1 MTVRTVTDPRYY
13 RRFIIIGLAA
23 LGFCLWSLYDGAIGY
38 PNQRERAYQQF
49 KEVVGENRLDEWQ
62 KYAEQTGVKGDG
74 DILMQY
80 VMAAVTGAIGLWLLW
95 GVWRARG
102 RWIESSDAGLTS
114 SWGQSLDFD
123 KIVSL
128 DKRKWR
134 NKGIAK
140 ITYHDGR
147 RNRRFVLDDYKF
159 DRATTGQILREVE
172 AKIDPD
178 MITGGPPETAE
189 ELTAAWSGEHAETES
204 DRAE

>member
-1 MTVRTVTDPRYY
+1 MAVRTVTDPRYY

-23 LGFCLWSLYDGAIGY
+23 LGFSLWSLYDGAIGW
-38 PNQRERAYQQF
+38 PKKRERAYQQF
-49 KEVVGENRLDEWQ
+49 KEAVGEERLDEWE
-62 KYAEQTGVKGDG
+62 KYAEQTGVKGEG
-74 DILMQY
+74 DFLMQY
-80 VMAAVTGAIGLWLLW
+80 VMAAVTGAIGFWLLL

-102 RWIESSDAGLTS
+102 RWIESSGSGLTS

-123 KIVSL
+123 QIVSL

-140 ITYHDGR
+140 IGYNDGR

-159 DRATTGQILREVE
+159 DRPTTGQILREVE

-178 MITGGPPETAE
+178 MITGGPPE
-189 ELTAAWSGEHAETES
+189 
-204 DRAE
+204 

>member
-1 MTVRTVTDPRYY
+1 
-13 RRFIIIGLAA
+13 
-23 LGFCLWSLYDGAIGY
+23 
-38 PNQRERAYQQF
+38 
-49 KEVVGENRLDEWQ
+49 
-62 KYAEQTGVKGDG
+62 
-74 DILMQY
+74 MQY

-140 ITYHDGR
+140 ITYDDGR

-159 DRATTGQILREVE
+159 DRATTGEILREVE

-189 ELTAAWSGEHAETES
+189 DVTAVLVR
-204 DRAE
+204 RAR